1 MSTRFYG
8 TFTLESMMTA
18 AFGHVVDIQK
28 GEPDDLTKAAL
39 NFSNLGR
46 GKVLQVLSI
55 LLCKYDNLL

>member
-1 MSTRFYG
+1 
-8 TFTLESMMTA
+8 MMTA

-39 NFSNLGR
+39 NFSKLGR
-46 GKVLQVLSI
+46 GKVLQILSI